1 MGLFRHTNLEYEQS
15 KTIHLSS
22 IRIYT
27 AAMSLYSNA
36 HGFQWVL
43 QGLQGLSSLHIG
55 PSAVTTLCLL
65 EGAREAPLKI
75 QI

>member
-1 MGLFRHTNLEYEQS
+1 
-15 KTIHLSS
+15 
-22 IRIYT
+22 
-27 AAMSLYSNA
+27 MSLYSNA